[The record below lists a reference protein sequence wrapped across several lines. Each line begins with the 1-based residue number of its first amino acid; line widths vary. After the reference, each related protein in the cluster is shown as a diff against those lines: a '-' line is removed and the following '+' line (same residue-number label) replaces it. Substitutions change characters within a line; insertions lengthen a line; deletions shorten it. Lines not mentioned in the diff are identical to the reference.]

1 MQSNAQQATDPWEV
15 RRLVFLFG
23 LAYFAQGLSQAGGLI
38 GQPLNFYLKEGL
50 GFTTAQVSDYLAIL
64 SMPWMIKPVYGLVSD
79 YIPLLGYRRKTWL
92 MVVNLC
98 AATGFLWLSGLTD
111 RGTLIVALTLTAFG
125 TASSDVIIDALMV
138 ENGERT
144 GLTARFQG
152 VQWFWFKISAIV
164 TALLG
169 GYLASVF
176 EPATALHMAATMTLF
191 APIAVMTAAYLFIRE
206 PRSEISLDKA
216 RETTRSVIEA
226 FKSPGLQAAAAFLTL
241 WCFSPAFGTPLYYH
255 MVDHLHFDQRFIG
268 QLNAMTAL
276 GGVFGAF
283 LFTRYFSR
291 KTIAY
296 RAVFSVFA
304 AVAGVMVYTLLA
316 QPHDYASTIAG
327 PLHVFVG
334 LVSQIGML
342 TVLTMAAEACPPQ
355 AAGFAFAALMSI
367 YNGVEQFSAI
377 VGSRLYNDVFQQ
389 SFEPL
394 LWVAAAS
401 FMCCLAL
408 VPWLRRVESGLEP
421 MADWAKDHS

>member
-1 MQSNAQQATDPWEV
+1 MQSNAQSATDPWEM

-50 GFTTAQVSDYLAIL
+50 GFTTTQVSDYLAIL

-111 RGTLIVALTLTAFG
+111 AGTVITALTLTAFG

-138 ENGERT
+138 ENGDRT
-144 GLTARFQG
+144 GMTARFQG
-152 VQWFWFKISAIV
+152 VQWFWFKVSAIV

-176 EPATALHMAATMTLF
+176 EPASALHMAATITLS
-191 APIAVMTAAYLFIRE
+191 APIAVITVGYLFIRE
-206 PRSEISLDKA
+206 ERSEISLDKA

-226 FKSPGLQAAAAFLTL
+226 FRSPGLRVAALFLVL
-241 WCFSPAFGTPLYYH
+241 WCFSPGFGTPLYYH
-255 MVDHLHFDQRFIG
+255 MVDHLHFDQQFIG

-276 GGVFGAF
+276 GGVFGAW
-283 LFTRYFSR
+283 LFARYFSR

-296 RAVFSVFA
+296 RAVFSIFA
-304 AVAGVMVYTLLA
+304 AVAGVMAYTLLA
-316 QPHDYASTIAG
+316 QPQEYSSSIAG
-327 PLHVFVG
+327 PLNVFVG
-334 LVSQIGML
+334 LVAQIGAL
-342 TVLTMAAEACPPQ
+342 TIFTLAAEACPPQ

-401 FMCCLAL
+401 FTCCLVL
-408 VPWLRRVESGLEP
+408 VPWLRRVESSLEP
-421 MADWAKDHS
+421 LAVRDKA

>member
-1 MQSNAQQATDPWEV
+1 MQLNAQRAADPWEV

-23 LAYFAQGLSQAGGLI
+23 LAYFAEGLSQAGGLI
-38 GQPLNFYLKEGL
+38 GQPLNFYMKEGL
-50 GFTTAQVSDYLAIL
+50 GFTTAQVADYLAIL
-64 SMPWMIKPVYGLVSD
+64 SIPWMIKPVYGLVSD

-98 AATGFLWLSGLTD
+98 AASGFLWLSGLND
-111 RGTLIVALTLTAFG
+111 SGTLIVALTLTAFG

-169 GYLASVF
+169 GYLASTF
-176 EPATALHMAATMTLF
+176 EPATALHMAATITMF
-191 APIAVMTAAYLFIRE
+191 APIAVMTAGYLSIRE
-206 PRSEISLDKA
+206 ERSEISLDKA

-226 FKSPGLQAAAAFLTL
+226 FKTPGLQAAAAFLAL

-255 MVDHLHFDQRFIG
+255 MVDHLHFDQQFIG
-268 QLNAMTAL
+268 QLGAMTAL

-283 LFTRYFSR
+283 LFMRYFSR
-291 KTIAY
+291 KSIAF

-304 AVAGVMVYTLLA
+304 AVAGVMVYTLLV
-316 QPHDYASTIAG
+316 QPHDYSAAIAR

-377 VGSRLYNDVFQQ
+377 IGSRLYNDVFQQ

-408 VPWLRRVESGLEP
+408 VPWLRRVESSLEP
-421 MADWAKDHS
+421 LAVRDGA